1 MRLSI
6 RVWRYDTV
14 DKPVRHVVVPQP
26 YMPAGLILPQG
37 LGYAMAHTMAS
48 RAGSLPPAFKAA
60 QAVNSAMSRVR
71 TGLIPVVPF
80 CC

>member
-1 MRLSI
+1 VRLSI

-48 RAGSLPPAFKAA
+48 RAGSLPPC
-60 QAVNSAMSRVR
+60 V
-71 TGLIPVVPF
+71 
-80 CC
+80 